1 MNFNLSNREL
11 NLIYRGLYFWIENH
25 EDGDATYRDYANLF
39 EKIGKMQYAGKNEET
54 QKETQKEID
63 DYFADSKAKAE
74 AIIKMLLKRDCEPS
88 VVINIQNLNVG
99 TSETISE
106 CMNSV
111 D

>member
-11 NLIYRGLYFWIENH
+11 NLIYRGIYFWIENH
-25 EDGDATYRDYANLF
+25 EDGDATYCDYAKLF
-39 EKIGKMQYAGKNEET
+39 EKIGKIQYVSKIEGT
-54 QKETQKEID
+54 QEETQKEID
-63 DYFADSKAKAE
+63 DYFSDSKAKAE